1 MHGQKMTT
9 ERVSAFSDAL
19 IAVIM
24 TIMVLEL
31 KAPESPE
38 ITAMLALWPTL
49 VSYALSYLFIA
60 IIWINHHHLL
70 RLVHFASTRLIWINF
85 VHLFLVSLLPF
96 TTAWMARTD
105 LAPMPVAVYAA
116 VFVLVNAAYLMF
128 EREILAHVETDAM
141 PEQARRLARRRTL
154 VGLAIFALAGACCP
168 LRTAPRLLPDLLR
181 PRSLSPAGDLQQP
194 PARAGGITTRKISN
208 KLSTQRRWHE
218 RGRAR

>member
-1 MHGQKMTT
+1 MHGQRMTT

-19 IAVIM
+19 IAVII

-31 KAPESPE
+31 KAPETPE
-38 ITAMLALWPTL
+38 ITAMLSLWPTL

-70 RLVHFASTRLIWINF
+70 RLVRFASTRLIWINF

-105 LAPMPVAVYAA
+105 LAPIPVAVYAG

-128 EREILAHVETDAM
+128 EREILTHVETDAM
-141 PEQARRLARRRTL
+141 PEQASRLARRRTL
-154 VGLAIFALAGACCP
+154 FGLAIFTLAGLVAPLVPLLGFFLICCALVLYLQP
-168 LRTAPRLLPDLLR
+168 EIFSSRL
-181 PRSLSPAGDLQQP
+181 
-194 PARAGGITTRKISN
+194 
-208 KLSTQRRWHE
+208 QRQAE
-218 RGRAR
+218 

>member
-1 MHGQKMTT
+1 MHGRKMTT

-19 IAVIM
+19 IAVII

-31 KAPESPE
+31 KAPETPE
-38 ITAMLALWPTL
+38 ISAMLSLWPTL
-49 VSYALSYLFIA
+49 VSYALSYLLIA

-70 RLVHFASTRLIWINF
+70 RLVRFASTRLIWINF

-105 LAPMPVAVYAA
+105 LAPIPVAVYAA

-141 PEQARRLARRRTL
+141 PEPARRLARRRTL
-154 VGLAIFALAGACCP
+154 VGLAIFVVAGLVAPVGPLLGFFLICCALVLYLQP
-168 LRTAPRLLPDLLR
+168 EIFNSR
-181 PRSLSPAGDLQQP
+181 LQQQ
-194 PARAGGITTRKISN
+194 I
-208 KLSTQRRWHE
+208 E
-218 RGRAR
+218 